1 MEKKRKML
9 EIWQQIIGLEL
20 DICETKINIL
30 GFGTLYN
37 DFMRIISGDGIM
49 EAPLQ
54 VVHDMPLIVF
64 SLWKNGS
71 LRRRAWVN
79 SIAWQQ
85 FSLWSWIWEIMFLVR
100 VVDVRWGVEIFFQI
114 RYIRISFFTPVVS
127 SSRRYGGRL
136 RQPVL
141 KFWIK

>member
-1 MEKKRKML
+1 ML

-20 DICETKINIL
+20 DICESKINIL

-85 FSLWSWIWEIMFLVR
+85 FSLWSWIWEITFLVR

-114 RYIRISFFTPVVS
+114 RYIRIGFFTLVVS

>member
-1 MEKKRKML
+1 ML
-9 EIWQQIIGLEL
+9 EIWQQIVGLEL
-20 DICETKINIL
+20 DICESKINIL

-64 SLWKNGS
+64 SLWKNRS

-79 SIAWQQ
+79 SIARQQ
-85 FSLWSWIWEIMFLVR
+85 FSLRSWIWEIMFLVR

-114 RYIRISFFTPVVS
+114 RYIRISFFTRVVS